1 MRTLTWNSLTDGGN
15 KMSIGA
21 TFFIDAEYEPIAVRI
36 YAEQAPDVEDAEFN
50 IFDDGVTIFADRS
63 SPTFYVTGGV
73 ETEADAVTNIVLA
86 KGENSNDAAHDFDES
101 LVLEKG
107 SWISCNLIKDG
118 GGRNFS
124 IHLELSK
131 V

>member
-1 MRTLTWNSLTDGGN
+1 MRTLTWNALTDGGN
-15 KMSIGA
+15 KRSIGA
-21 TFFIDAEYEPIAVRI
+21 TFFIDAEYEPVAVRI

-50 IFDDGVTIFADRS
+50 IYADGVTIFADRS
-63 SPTFYVTGGV
+63 SPTFYITGGV
-73 ETEADAVTNIVLA
+73 ETGADAVTNIVLE
-86 KGENSNDAAHDFDES
+86 KGENSEDAAQDFTEDI
-101 LVLEKG
+101 VLARG

-124 IHLELSK
+124 IHLELTE